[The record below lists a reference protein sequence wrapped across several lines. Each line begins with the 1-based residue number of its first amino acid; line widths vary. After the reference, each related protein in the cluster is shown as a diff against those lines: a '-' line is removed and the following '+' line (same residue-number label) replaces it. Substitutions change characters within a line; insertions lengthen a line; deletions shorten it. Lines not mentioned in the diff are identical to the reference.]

1 MNTRSIIECT
11 DINILKR
18 RYRNVYREYKQLNS
32 EISLLTSRIDDS
44 KLLCLPKT
52 SKYYHQL
59 RLSSLRNNKN
69 EFRNLAIQI
78 KKRINEF
85 V

>member
-18 RYRNVYREYKQLNS
+18 RYRNVYREYKQLKS

-52 SKYYHQL
+52 SKYFHQL

-78 KKRINEF
+78 KKIINEL

>member
-1 MNTRSIIECT
+1 MNTGSMFECT

-69 EFRNLAIQI
+69 EFV
-78 KKRINEF
+78 F
-85 V
+85 

>member
-52 SKYYHQL
+52 SKYFHQL

-78 KKRINEF
+78 KKRINEL

>member
-52 SKYYHQL
+52 SKYFHQL

-78 KKRINEF
+78 KKRINELD
-85 V
+85 